1 MSRYSNFVNNYCSNK
16 EYGFNSLKLAEF
28 STNDSTISIIH
39 DKYTLKNDKN
49 NQNWWYNNRKFKLIN
64 DNCYINNRT
73 DLLKKRNNF
82 K

>member
-49 NQNWWYNNRKFKLIN
+49 NQNFF
-64 DNCYINNRT
+64 
-73 DLLKKRNNF
+73 LLKNRIQSLKNTLDLEIWRNNQEL
-82 K
+82 KN